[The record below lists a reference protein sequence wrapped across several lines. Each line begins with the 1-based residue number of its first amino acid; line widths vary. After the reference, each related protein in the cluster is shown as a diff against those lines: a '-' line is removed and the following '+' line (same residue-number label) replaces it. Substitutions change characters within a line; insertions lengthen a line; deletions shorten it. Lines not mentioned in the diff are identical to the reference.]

1 MDYKLTD
8 FLPTTKK
15 ECELR
20 GWDELDV
27 ILFSG
32 DAYVDHPSFGPAIL
46 GRILEANGYRVA
58 IVPQPDW
65 HGDFR
70 DFKKLGRPRLF
81 FGVSPGAMDSMV
93 NRYTAN
99 RRMRSEDAFSPD
111 SRHDMRPDYPSI
123 VYTQILKKLYPDVPV
138 ALGGIEASLRRIS
151 HYDYWKDELRKC
163 ILCDSGADLILYG
176 MGERSIVELANALAE
191 GKTMDQIHEMP
202 QVAFYC
208 KEKDIPGGFKE
219 DDIILH
225 SHEECLHNKKG
236 QAENVRHLEEE
247 ANKMHA
253 QRMIQE
259 TDGKYVVV
267 NPPFPLMTTEELDAA
282 FDLPYTRLPHPK
294 YKGKTI
300 PAYEMIK
307 FSVNL
312 HRGCFGGCSFCTISA
327 HQGKF
332 VVCRSKE
339 SILKEVKKIIEMPDF
354 KGYLSDLGGPSANMY
369 GMHGKNQKACEV
381 CKRPSCVNPQIC
393 PNLNTDHSK
402 LLEIYHAVDALPGIK
417 KSFIGSGVR
426 YDLLLHKSK
435 DEKVNQAAR
444 EYTRELIT
452 KHVSGRLKVAP
463 EHTSPEVLKFMRK
476 PSFDLFYEFKRIFD
490 KINKE
495 EGLNQQI
502 IPYFISSHPGCHE
515 EDMAELAVITKGL
528 DFHLEQVQDFTPTP
542 MTISTETWYTG
553 YDPYTLEPVF
563 SAKTQKEKLAQR
575 MFFFWYKPEE
585 RRAIESELRRIDR
598 ADLIDKLYD
607 KKSFGGN
614 HGGGFKGK
622 KTNFDDKAIGS
633 TYDNPGVGRGAKGKR
648 GAGRNAAE
656 PNGGRGR
663 GRNAADRFAPKG
675 YGNVGCYDE
684 EKYLNEGRPLNGKFS
699 RNGHAQ
705 QGRGNNTPQGRSNN
719 ANANIRDAVAAAR
732 AELRNQKEQGAGFF
746 KDKKKKSFNPNFDT
760 DNHNRKNRY
769 NSGDKNERG
778 SRDKNERGS
787 GDRNE
792 RGSGDR
798 NERGSGR
805 GRGNQGRNEGRGRRK

>member
-32 DAYVDHPSFGPAIL
+32 DAYVDHPSFGAAIL

-123 VYTQILKKLYPDVPV
+123 VYTQILKKLFPDVPV

-176 MGERSIVELANALAE
+176 MGERSIVELANAFAE
-191 GKTMDQIHEMP
+191 GKTMDEIHEMP

-208 KEKDIPGGFKE
+208 KEKDIPGGFKD

-259 TDGKYVVV
+259 VDGKYVVV

-339 SILKEVKKIIEMPDF
+339 SILKEVKKIIAMPDF

-585 RRAIESELRRIDR
+585 RRAIESELRRIGR
-598 ADLIDKLYD
+598 SDLIAKLYD
-607 KKSFGGN
+607 KRDMRGEHTSAR
-614 HGGGFKGK
+614 
-622 KTNFDDKAIGS
+622 FDAKAIGS
-633 TYDNPGVGRGAKGKR
+633 TYDNPGVGRGARGKNR
-648 GAGRNAAE
+648 QGNSSYGSNSGRN
-656 PNGGRGR
+656 
-663 GRNAADRFAPKG
+663 GRNQSYQPKG

-684 EKYLNEGRPLNGKFS
+684 DKYLNNGKPLNARNRNDGSQRPLS
-699 RNGHAQ
+699 PR
-705 QGRGNNTPQGRSNN
+705 
-719 ANANIRDAVAAAR
+719 
-732 AELRNQKEQGAGFF
+732 ELAKSVKEQLKADKGSGFF
-746 KDKKKKSFNPNFDT
+746 KDKKKKSFNPNFDEG
-760 DNHNRKNRY
+760 NHRRGDVSQNRGNGNKNHEKGR
-769 NSGDKNERG
+769 NSG
-778 SRDKNERGS
+778 SFT
-787 GDRNE
+787 GDNRNK
-792 RGSGDR
+792 G
-798 NERGSGR
+798 NSGR
-805 GRGNQGRNEGRGRRK
+805 RGKR